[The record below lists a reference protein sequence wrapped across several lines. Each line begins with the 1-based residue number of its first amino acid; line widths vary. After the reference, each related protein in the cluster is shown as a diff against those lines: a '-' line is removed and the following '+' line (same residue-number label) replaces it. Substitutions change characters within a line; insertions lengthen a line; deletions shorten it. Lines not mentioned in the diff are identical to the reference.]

1 MPLATYEDANG
12 HLDGTKI
19 SFVSDADAEPEA
31 READRIVK
39 SKLGDIF
46 PDYVAL
52 WDISVDPQVEPEL
65 VPGLVNEAAALL
77 MASYRYANRYS
88 EDELN
93 ENDYA
98 ARLERRALQIL
109 EDIRSGK
116 AVLFDVTYGIT
127 TEESYGLER
136 DDFWP
141 NDDYTP
147 EYVENQKTLDPR
159 LQPKRVFS
167 MDRDI

>member
-19 SFVSDADAEPEA
+19 KFVSDVDAAPES
-31 READRIVK
+31 READRIVR

-46 PDYVAL
+46 PDYVNL
-52 WDISVDPQVEPEL
+52 WDISVVPQEEPAQ

-77 MASYRYANRYS
+77 MASYRYASRYS
-88 EDELN
+88 EDDLN

-98 ARLERRALQIL
+98 ARLEKRALGIL
-109 EDIRSGK
+109 QDIRDGK
-116 AVLFDVTYGIT
+116 AVLFDVTYGVT
-127 TEESYGLER
+127 TEEAYGLES

-141 NDDYTP
+141 NDSYTP
-147 EYVENQKTLDPR
+147 EYVETQRTLDPR
-159 LQPKRVFS
+159 LQPKRSFA
-167 MDRDI
+167 MDRDL